1 MVIKA
6 GVCRSTLCI
15 PPYLVWAE
23 THYMFDLI
31 ACLFSYIDWLSVAR
45 DAQTRC
51 PDVPITF
58 FSLSLILGSSD

>member
-6 GVCRSTLCI
+6 HVCRSTFCI
-15 PPYLVWAE
+15 PPYLVWAK
-23 THYMFDLI
+23 THCIFDLI
-31 ACLFSYIDWLSVAR
+31 ACLFSYIAWLFVAR

-58 FSLSLILGSSD
+58 FSLSLNFGIF